1 LHEYPAPVQHRKSVL
16 AFATTRTTR
25 LTCPDE
31 NGAVMWASPW
41 ASSVTGT
48 KRRNP
53 DRRKIRIRAAEPVSL
68 GGPSSESR
76 NDDLPVDLGSNE
88 IEPVDRWLTD
98 NFDQPAI
105 GWPVLMR

>member
-1 LHEYPAPVQHRKSVL
+1 ML

-31 NGAVMWASPW
+31 NGTVMSASPS

-48 KRRNP
+48 ERRNP
-53 DRRKIRIRAAEPVSL
+53 DRRKIRIRAAEPVPL

-76 NDDLPVDLGSNE
+76 NDELPVATGSNE
-88 IEPVDRWLTD
+88 IEPVDRWLSD
-98 NFDQPAI
+98 NVDQAAI
-105 GWPVLMR
+105 GWPALTR